1 MSEQKKRIGAFWA
14 KTSAMGN
21 TFYSGSIE
29 IEGKTYSLVMF
40 TNNKRPDKQDP
51 DFSIFES
58 SKPQAPAAAPATNQ
72 APKPAARQQAA
83 KPAAPKRPAPQP
95 PVEVSGDEDI
105 PF

>member
-58 SKPQAPAAAPATNQ
+58 SKPQTPSTAPAQPPKQAARPQ
-72 APKPAARQQAA
+72 APKPAAI
-83 KPAAPKRPAPQP
+83 KRATPQP
-95 PVEVSGDEDI
+95 PVEVSGDDEV